1 MKLKKI
7 IAAAA
12 AAAVSLS
19 AMAMNVFAADEYSA
33 VLGFADTAWAA
44 QDWESSVTVTGDG
57 QYTLESTAVAGA
69 ADFGVFVVDIQG
81 MYAGAPEATAV
92 LDKVEVDGSEISFDA
107 AKIIYGDI
115 EEKGNYRIE
124 IYNQYGDTKN
134 DSPVNQATAVSSSIK
149 VTFTVSGLGGGEAA
163 PAETEAA
170 EETTAAPAEETTAA
184 PAADSTT
191 QTAATGNASSVIMLS
206 VMALAGVAAAASR
219 KRK

>member
-7 IAAAA
+7 LAAVA

-19 AMAMNVFAADEYSA
+19 AMAVNVFAADSYNA
-33 VLGFADTAWAA
+33 KLGFADTAWAA
-44 QDWESSVTVTGDG
+44 QDWDSFVEVTGDG

-69 ADFGVFVVDIQG
+69 ADFGVFVIDIEG
-81 MYAGAPEATAV
+81 MFAGAPDATAV

-107 AKIIYGDI
+107 GKIIYGDV

-134 DSPVNQATAVSSSIK
+134 DSPVNQATAVSSSLK

-163 PAETEAA
+163 PAETEAP
-170 EETTAAPAEETTAA
+170 APAETA
-184 PAADSTT
+184 PEADNST
-191 QTAATGNASSVIMLS
+191 QSAATGNTSAAVMLS
-206 VMALAGVAAAASR
+206 VMAVAGAAAAVSK

>member
-7 IAAAA
+7 IAAVA

-19 AMAMNVFAADEYSA
+19 AMAVNVFAADSYNA
-33 VLGFADTAWAA
+33 KLGFADTAWAV
-44 QDWESSVTVTGDG
+44 QDWDSFVEVTGDG

-69 ADFGVFVVDIQG
+69 SDFGVFVIDIEQ
-81 MYAGAPEATAV
+81 MFAGAPEATAV
-92 LDKVEVDGSEISFDA
+92 LDKVEVDGAEISFDA

-134 DSPVNQATAVSSSIK
+134 DSPVNQATAIGSSLKI
-149 VTFTVSGLGGGEAA
+149 TFTVSGLGGGEAA

-170 EETTAAPAEETTAA
+170 AETPAETA
-184 PAADSTT
+184 PAADNNT
-191 QTAATGNASSVIMLS
+191 QSAATGNTSAAVMIS
-206 VMALAGVAAAASR
+206 VMAAAGIAAAASK

>member
-19 AMAMNVFAADEYSA
+19 AMAVNVFAADSYNA
-33 VLGFADTAWAA
+33 KLGFADTAWAV
-44 QDWESSVTVTGDG
+44 QDWDSLVEVTGDG

-69 ADFGVFVVDIQG
+69 SDFGVFVIDIEQ
-81 MYAGAPEATAV
+81 MFADAPEATAV
-92 LDKVEVDGSEISFDA
+92 LDKVEVDGAEISFDA
-107 AKIIYGDI
+107 AKIIYGDV

-134 DSPVNQATAVSSSIK
+134 DSPVNQATAIGSSLK
-149 VTFTVSGLGGGEAA
+149 VTFTVSGLGGGDAA
-163 PAETEAA
+163 PAETEAPV
-170 EETTAAPAEETTAA
+170 AADTPAETA
-184 PAADSTT
+184 PAADNNT
-191 QTAATGNASSVIMLS
+191 QSAATGNAPAAVMIT
-206 VMALAGVAAAASR
+206 VMAAAGIAAAASK

>member
-19 AMAMNVFAADEYSA
+19 AMAVNVFAADSYNA
-33 VLGFADTAWAA
+33 KLGFADTAWAV
-44 QDWESSVTVTGDG
+44 QDWDSLVEVTGDG

-69 ADFGVFVVDIQG
+69 SDFGVFVIDIEG
-81 MYAGAPEATAV
+81 MFAGAPEATAV
-92 LDKVEVDGSEISFDA
+92 LDKVEIDGSEISFDA
-107 AKIIYGDI
+107 GKIIYGDI

-134 DSPVNQATAVSSSIK
+134 DSPVNQATSIGSSMKI
-149 VTFTVSGLGGGEAA
+149 TFTVSGLGGGEAA
-163 PAETEAA
+163 PAA
-170 EETTAAPAEETTAA
+170 EEAPVPAETA
-184 PAADSTT
+184 PEADNST
-191 QTAATGNASSVIMLS
+191 QSAATGNTSAAVMIS
-206 VMALAGVAAAASR
+206 VMAAAGIAAAVSK

>member
-7 IAAAA
+7 IATVA

-19 AMAMNVFAADEYSA
+19 AMAVNVFAADSYNA
-33 VLGFADTAWAA
+33 KLGFADTAWAV
-44 QDWESSVTVTGDG
+44 QDWDSLVEVTGDG

-69 ADFGVFVVDIQG
+69 SDFGVFVIDIEQ
-81 MYAGAPEATAV
+81 MFADAPEATAV

-134 DSPVNQATAVSSSIK
+134 DSPVNQATAIGSSLKI
-149 VTFTVSGLGGGEAA
+149 TFTVSGLGGGEAA

-170 EETTAAPAEETTAA
+170 AEEAPVPAETA
-184 PAADSTT
+184 PAADSNT
-191 QTAATGNASSVIMLS
+191 QSATTGNTSAAVMIS
-206 VMALAGVAAAASR
+206 VMAAAGIAAAASR

>member
-7 IAAAA
+7 LAAVA
-12 AAAVSLS
+12 AAAVSVS
-19 AMAMNVFAADEYSA
+19 AMAVNVFAADSYNA
-33 VLGFADTAWAA
+33 KLGFADTAWAV
-44 QDWESSVTVTGDG
+44 QDWDSLVEVTGDG

-69 ADFGVFVVDIQG
+69 SDFGVFVIDIEG
-81 MYAGAPEATAV
+81 MFAGAPEATAV
-92 LDKVEVDGSEISFDA
+92 LDKVEIDGSEISFDA

-134 DSPVNQATAVSSSIK
+134 DSPVNQATAISSSMK

-163 PAETEAA
+163 PAETEAP
-170 EETTAAPAEETTAA
+170 APAETE
-184 PAADSTT
+184 PAADNST
-191 QTAATGNASSVIMLS
+191 QSAATGNTSAAVMLS
-206 VMALAGVAAAASR
+206 VMAVAGAAAAASK

>member
-7 IAAAA
+7 IAAVA
-12 AAAVSLS
+12 AAAVSVS
-19 AMAMNVFAADEYSA
+19 ALAVNVFAADSYNA
-33 VLGFADTAWAA
+33 KLGFADTAWAV
-44 QDWESSVTVTGDG
+44 QDWDSLVEVTGDG

-69 ADFGVFVVDIQG
+69 SDFGVFVIDIEQ
-81 MYAGAPEATAV
+81 MFAGAPEATAV

-107 AKIIYGDI
+107 SKIIYGDV

-134 DSPVNQATAVSSSIK
+134 NSPVNQATSIGSSLKI
-149 VTFTVSGLGGGEAA
+149 TFTVSGLGGAAAPAEEA

-170 EETTAAPAEETTAA
+170 AEAPAETAA
-184 PAADSTT
+184 PAADNST
-191 QTAATGNASSVIMLS
+191 QSAATGNTSAAVMLS
-206 VMALAGVAAAASR
+206 VMAVAGIAAAASK

>member
-7 IAAAA
+7 IAAVA

-33 VLGFADTAWAA
+33 VLGFADTAWAV

-69 ADFGVFVVDIQG
+69 SDFGVFVVDIQG
-81 MYAGAPEATAV
+81 MFAGAPEATAV
-92 LDKVEVDGSEISFDA
+92 LDKVEVDGNELSFDA

-149 VTFTVSGLGGGEAA
+149 VTFTVSGLGGESA

-170 EETTAAPAEETTAA
+170 AETTAA